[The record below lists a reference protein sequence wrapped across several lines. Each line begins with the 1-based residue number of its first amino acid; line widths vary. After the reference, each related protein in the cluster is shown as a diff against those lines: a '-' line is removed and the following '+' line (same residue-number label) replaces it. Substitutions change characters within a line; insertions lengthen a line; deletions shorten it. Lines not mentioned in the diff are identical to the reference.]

1 MTTSHDH
8 GWLSN
13 YRVVMGTIA
22 RGGNHSRL
30 LEFCSPMEAFVAPMI
45 ACRVLQGKGE
55 SMLFEHALRAIPDIP
70 PRRPHQKLAKL
81 A

>member
-1 MTTSHDH
+1 MTPSHDH
-8 GWLSN
+8 GWISN
-13 YRVVMGTIA
+13 NRVVMGIIA
-22 RGGNHSRL
+22 RDGNHSRL

-45 ACRVLQGKGE
+45 AYRVLQGKGE
-55 SMLFEHALRAIPDIP
+55 SMLSEYALRAIPDIL